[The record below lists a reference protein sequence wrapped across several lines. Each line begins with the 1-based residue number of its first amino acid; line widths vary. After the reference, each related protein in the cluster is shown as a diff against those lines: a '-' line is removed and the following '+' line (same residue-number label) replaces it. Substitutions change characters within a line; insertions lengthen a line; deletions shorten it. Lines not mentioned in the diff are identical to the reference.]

1 MPPAIIGFFRALLLR
16 ATASSDRLME
26 ENARLVALNA
36 SLVAENDDLVAKT
49 VSLEA
54 QNISWLMAL
63 VNYLRGIYQALIGKY
78 GDLQKLLAEN
88 AILHQAVYELRAFK
102 KYLRVFDADRI
113 FELYKQRDRTSKHK
127 IKLLKERAA
136 NAEQRAANAEQ
147 RAADAEQQSDYW
159 KVRAE
164 KAEDELYDM
173 IRRKNAKAAQK
184 VGDAIAAFNEQS
196 SRQDWYWVSF
206 PKAQTDAV
214 LEAQRKTAQKQAE
227 LVKLKSSIVKIVEC
241 FLPFDD
247 IEQKTV
253 TCPVIVVPSLSTL
266 DAKIVNKGSAM
277 NLKTYMGGQFPTGHG
292 AKIKG
297 TYECADV
304 KTMYQ
309 GIFEL
314 LKLCDHDLE

>member
-1 MPPAIIGFFRALLLR
+1 MPTIIDFFRALLLR